1 MNTTARSHGAFI
13 QQDNTKKIIEKT
25 RNQNQKNFL
34 SRCKPKKVIF
44 FIKLLKYFFQI
55 YLPFFSLTGLVRNEF
70 GDLKNGILSGPNS
83 PTKGAAATSMST
95 SNLMTYYGR
104 SMSLDRQDRIKSTP
118 EDEKRR

>member
-1 MNTTARSHGAFI
+1 M
-13 QQDNTKKIIEKT
+13 KKI
-25 RNQNQKNFL
+25 F
-34 SRCKPKKVIF
+34 SRCKLNF
-44 FIKLLKYFFQI
+44 FYEIASILFSWDTYHLV
-55 YLPFFSLTGLVRNEF
+55 SLTGLVRNEF